1 MPNSIKE
8 AAKITFLRTDS
19 QPDNAIEFKELADYI
34 ETNEHAMKIFQKFE
48 APKKVNEIQMVFSPF
63 PKVQAK
69 DFDILMKECI
79 HTNYKDL
86 KTHTTPEEIYERIL
100 HISHMDSGD
109 EQELGSYVS
118 GNDDVSPGGG
128 VYQSELGDDGPEPVK
143 SLGAAKGVTFSRH
156 NQSLPTLCKS
166 GAGARQ
172 PQVKKK
178 VMRSSYMDSGSM

>member
-63 PKVQAK
+63 PKIPPK
-69 DFDILMKECI
+69 DFDVLMKECI

-100 HISHMDSGD
+100 HISQMDSGD
-109 EQELGSYVS
+109 DQEMGSYVS
-118 GNDDVSPGGG
+118 GNDDVCPDKGG
-128 VYQSELGDDGPEPVK
+128 YQSELGDDGPVPVK
-143 SLGAAKGVTFSRH
+143 SLGAKGVTFGRH
-156 NQSLPTLCKS
+156 NQSLPTLGKIVSS
-166 GAGARQ
+166 GGM
-172 PQVKKK
+172 PPVKKQ
-178 VMRSSYMDSGSM
+178 MRSSYMDSGSM